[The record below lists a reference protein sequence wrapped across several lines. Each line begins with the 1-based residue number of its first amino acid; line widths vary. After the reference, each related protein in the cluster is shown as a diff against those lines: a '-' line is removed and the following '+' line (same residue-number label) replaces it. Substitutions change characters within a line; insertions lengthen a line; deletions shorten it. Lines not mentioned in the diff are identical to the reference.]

1 MRKLLDLLKSM
12 YDVVLIDGTPCM
24 VIADSIALSSMVDST
39 ILVVECCKTKINDIR
54 KTKKSIE
61 DVNGNILGAILNKS
75 EAQRGKYYGKR
86 YGYYYGN
93 DVEKT
98 EEIAEKQKIN
108 SLDEVIQIA
117 ENNIKEEYNVK
128 NESKDENIAKNENI
142 LKTPELTE
150 NNQQTEDKI
159 ENIKNEIF
167 IEIKKMK
174 NAFDELKRDYESKQI
189 NSLTKKVEILEE
201 EQKNNNKYMIKI
213 IENIQGAQARKI
225 EDIEQIKEELIAEID
240 YLKHEISDLREKQV
254 SNNDV
259 LLEKIENMD
268 YDKKIEQINN
278 KIQKNITKN
287 TGNIISFESLKNR
300 RKSNKK
306 VFKMDETIEYEDLQR
321 LSIDVIEFYD
331 NSILNE
337 IMRN

>member
-1 MRKLLDLLKSM
+1 M
-12 YDVVLIDGTPCM
+12 
-24 VIADSIALSSMVDST
+24 
-39 ILVVECCKTKINDIR
+39 
-54 KTKKSIE
+54 
-61 DVNGNILGAILNKS
+61 
-75 EAQRGKYYGKR
+75 
-86 YGYYYGN
+86 
-93 DVEKT
+93 
-98 EEIAEKQKIN
+98 
-108 SLDEVIQIA
+108 
-117 ENNIKEEYNVK
+117 
-128 NESKDENIAKNENI
+128 
-142 LKTPELTE
+142 KTPELTE

-174 NAFDELKRDYESKQI
+174 NAFEELKRDYESKQI

-201 EQKNNNKYMIKI
+201 EQKKNNKYMIEI

-225 EDIEQIKEELIAEID
+225 EDIERIKEELIAEID

-254 SNNDV
+254 ANNDV

-306 VFKMDETIEYEDLQR
+306 VFKMDETIEFEDLQR
-321 LSIDVIEFYD
+321 LSIDVIDLYD

-337 IMRN
+337 IMSN